1 MIFLTTV
8 LSTSP
13 ETRKQNELLSRK
25 IKAENELLYVDAE
38 LWRLDHNRT
47 PLPEPDSKDIAPPI
61 PDTKEGAFSFVL
73 NICWWAVY
81 IAFKLAGYAVLIW
94 FVWTVLTA

>member
-1 MIFLTTV
+1 MFEPSQDVLRQLGVISDPEHDTDSITV
-8 LSTSP
+8 NINTSP
-13 ETRKQNELLSRK
+13 E
-25 IKAENELLYVDAE
+25 Y
-38 LWRLDHNRT
+38 T
-47 PLPEPDSKDIAPPI
+47 PVFQEDIAPPI
-61 PDTKEGAFSFVL
+61 PDTKEGAFSFIL